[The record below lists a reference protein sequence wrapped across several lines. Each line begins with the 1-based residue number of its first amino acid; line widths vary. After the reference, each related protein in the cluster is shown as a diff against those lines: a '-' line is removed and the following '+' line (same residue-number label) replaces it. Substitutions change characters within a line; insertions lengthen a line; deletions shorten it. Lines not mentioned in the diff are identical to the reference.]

1 MHSTDYQTLEPH
13 LKNTFYFI
21 AACMCKHTHQT
32 HTHTAEK
39 HFSQNNT
46 CPNHSQHTLI
56 FSILLFS
63 GYFYKIKEETTVVTY
78 YVNFNTKQRKPSNIF
93 KKPCIV
99 DVPILLLNTVSN
111 MLSRCF
117 DFSKT
122 TKILESLK
130 KTPFCEDNRLIL
142 SKT

>member
-1 MHSTDYQTLEPH
+1 M
-13 LKNTFYFI
+13 
-21 AACMCKHTHQT
+21 
-32 HTHTAEK
+32 
-39 HFSQNNT
+39 
-46 CPNHSQHTLI
+46 
-56 FSILLFS
+56 
-63 GYFYKIKEETTVVTY
+63 VVTY

-111 MLSRCF
+111 TLSRCF

-130 KTPFCEDNRLIL
+130 KTPLL
-142 SKT
+142 